1 MAKVSK
7 GAKPQH
13 VTMGHQKEKERSLL
27 LPKIE
32 ISGQHTAPDSS
43 TLFIRREQIEAELFT
58 YNYTNQYHKLW

>member
-1 MAKVSK
+1 MTKVSK

-32 ISGQHTAPDSS
+32 ISGQHTARDSP